1 MSDSVQS
8 AMFENLKS
16 IQGSIVDLR
25 AEVVE
30 LRRTQNRRM
39 EAMELV
45 MRNQRRDMAGML
57 VVMKAAA
64 GVFEEPVSNLETR
77 VTVLEQDRRS

>member
-1 MSDSVQS
+1 
-8 AMFENLKS
+8 MFEILKS

-30 LRRTQNRRM
+30 LRATQDRRM

-45 MRNQRRDMAGML
+45 MRKQRRDMAGML

-64 GVFEEPVSNLETR
+64 GVFEERVSNLETR

>member
-1 MSDSVQS
+1 
-8 AMFENLKS
+8 MFENLKS

-30 LRRTQNRRM
+30 LRTTQDRRK

-45 MRNQRRDMAGML
+45 MRKQRRDMAGML

-64 GVFEEPVSNLETR
+64 GVFEDRVSNLETR
-77 VTVLEQDRRS
+77 VTVLERDRRS

>member
-1 MSDSVQS
+1 
-8 AMFENLKS
+8 MFENLKS

-64 GVFEEPVSNLETR
+64 GVFEERVSNLETR

>member
-1 MSDSVQS
+1 
-8 AMFENLKS
+8 MFEVLKS

-30 LRRTQNRRM
+30 LRATQDRRM

-45 MRNQRRDMAGML
+45 MRKQRRDMAGML

-64 GVFEEPVSNLETR
+64 GVFEERVSNLETR